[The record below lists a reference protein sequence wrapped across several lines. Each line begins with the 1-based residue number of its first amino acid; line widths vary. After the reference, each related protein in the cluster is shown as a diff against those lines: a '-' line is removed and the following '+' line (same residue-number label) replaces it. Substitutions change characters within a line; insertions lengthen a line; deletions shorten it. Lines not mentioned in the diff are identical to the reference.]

1 MAGDLMCRLIHRLVC
16 NLPYQQNY
24 CCMYAWRH
32 SRTHQ
37 LLQCY
42 MLATLDGSP
51 YPPGIKHPGVPA
63 W

>member
-1 MAGDLMCRLIHRLVC
+1 MAGGLMVCLIHPLLHGLRRLAS
-16 NLPYQQNY
+16 Y
-24 CCMYAWRH
+24 CCMYAWMH
-32 SRTHQ
+32 YHTYQ